1 MVKVQDF
8 LIRIKNAARAQRRE
22 IILPFSKLGK
32 EMGKVLV
39 SEGFLEEVK
48 EEAKGNKKFLKL
60 RVAYD
65 RRTPRFIDATLIS
78 KPTLKNYISAKE
90 IFEFERKGKRTLIIS
105 TSNGV
110 MTGKDAAKKGL
121 GGEALFAIW

>member
-8 LIRIKNAARAQRRE
+8 IIRIKNAARAQRRE

-32 EMGKVLV
+32 EIGKVLV
-39 SEGFLEEVK
+39 SEGFLDEVK
-48 EEAKGNKKFLKL
+48 EETKENKKFLKL
-60 RVAYD
+60 KVAYD

-78 KPTLKNYISAKE
+78 KPTIKSYISAKK
-90 IFEFERKGKRTLIIS
+90 IFEFERKGKRTLVIS
-105 TSNGV
+105 TSKGI
-110 MTGKDAAKKGL
+110 MTGKEAVKKGL

>member
-1 MVKVQDF
+1 MVKVLDF

-22 IILPFSKLGK
+22 VVIPFFKLGK
-32 EMGKVLV
+32 EIAKVLV

-48 EEAKGNKKFLKL
+48 EETKENKKFLKI

-65 RRTPRFIDATLIS
+65 RRTPKFIDATLIS
-78 KPTLKNYISAKE
+78 KPALKNYISTKK
-90 IFEFERKGKRTLIIS
+90 IYEFERKGNRTLIIS
-105 TSNGV
+105 TSKGV
-110 MTGKDAAKKGL
+110 MTGKEAAKKGL